1 MKKRI
6 SFALSLTFLA
16 SCQVNWYGDINLGSD
31 FYYMVQP
38 AFNSIVIPVNQK
50 EPYKSSI
57 CVIKDIESVGFNDK
71 IILATSMSEDGVKY
85 WKIDKTVKSE
95 ELGYRDDS
103 IIILSN
109 VVEIDSNG
117 FYKIQELEQINLKTK
132 TEYRKQLNY
141 E

>member
-1 MKKRI
+1 M
-6 SFALSLTFLA
+6 
-16 SCQVNWYGDINLGSD
+16 GSG
-31 FYYMVQP
+31 FYYMVQS

-71 IILATSMSEDGVKY
+71 IILATLMSEDGVKY

-141 E
+141 